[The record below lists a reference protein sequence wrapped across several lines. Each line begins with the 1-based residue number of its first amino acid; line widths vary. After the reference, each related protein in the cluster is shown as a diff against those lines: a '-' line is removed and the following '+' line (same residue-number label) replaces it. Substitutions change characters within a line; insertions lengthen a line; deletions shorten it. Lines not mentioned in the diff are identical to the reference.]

1 MDTMVNNNNNNVFL
15 GESRGI
21 GAYCHTAKYKGGIVR
36 IKELKFDR
44 KKDISR
50 YCVAL
55 YNHIMQLISKIKKI

>member
-1 MDTMVNNNNNNVFL
+1 MDIMVNNNNVFL

-50 YCVAL
+50 YCFAKFTHVRNK
-55 YNHIMQLISKIKKI
+55 Y